1 MKRKLMMA
9 LLCAS
14 LTVSLLACGKQ
25 ETAEETVQTES
36 AEETDTVSDEP
47 EEATD
52 EAAKEPEKEES
63 KEDELPV
70 GNMIKNGDF
79 KSGTDRWNTYKNG
92 GEATLRTN
100 DDEQLEVDVTDVGNL
115 DYSVQLYYDGFRL
128 DTGVTYKFAF
138 DLAVSK
144 PRTVVW
150 RLQINGGDYHAYF
163 TDTIAATEEMQHY
176 EYELTMEEVSDPSP
190 RLCFNLGTYEEDGDL
205 GEHIVTLDNVDLEI
219 TDASNRAAEA
229 EEVET
234 PDININQV
242 GYQPGDIKIATFRG
256 DETGDSFEVVDTTT
270 GKSIFTG
277 QINKAEKNVSSRET
291 CATGDFSS
299 VIQPGT
305 YQIKNDACGE
315 SYEFKIGDDV
325 YQDLLKDA
333 VRMLYLQRCGEEL
346 SEKQAGDFAHPACHM
361 GEAVVYGT
369 DEKKDVTGGW
379 HDAGDYGRYVVSGA
393 KAVADILLA
402 YENYP
407 DVFGDD
413 MDIPES
419 GNGTPDVLDEAR
431 YELDWMLKMQDSAS
445 GGVYHK
451 VTCANFPSTVMPQ
464 EETEQLILSPI
475 STAATGD
482 FAAVMAMA
490 GRIYK
495 DVDAAFADTCLKA
508 AEKALD
514 YMDANADADRE
525 GFKNPQE
532 IVTGEYPDTVVKD
545 EYFWALA
552 ELYKTT
558 GDKSYEDHL
567 KQFGSVGATG
577 GLGWANVDFYGMYT
591 YLTCEQ
597 TDADF
602 AGKLMK
608 KFSFALDNMQEAL
621 DADAYGSTIKG
632 AYPWGSNMTIANNGM
647 LYLMMEQLGTKMKQS
662 NGVNLSNAQ
671 RQLSYLLGTNAN
683 SYCFVTGYGS
693 LSPQH
698 THHRPSQALGET
710 MKGML
715 VGGPDS
721 NLEDPYAKATLK
733 GRAAAK
739 CYADNEQSYSC
750 NEVTIYWNSPLIYL
764 LAGIM
769 K

>member
-242 GYQPGDIKIATFRG
+242 SYQPGDIKIATFRG
-256 DETGDSFEVVDTTT
+256 DETGDSFEVIDTAT

-346 SEKQAGDFAHPACHM
+346 SEKQAGDFAHPACHT

-431 YELDWMLKMQDSAS
+431 YELDWMLKM
-445 GGVYHK
+445 
-451 VTCANFPSTVMPQ
+451 
-464 EETEQLILSPI
+464 
-475 STAATGD
+475 
-482 FAAVMAMA
+482 
-490 GRIYK
+490 
-495 DVDAAFADTCLKA
+495 
-508 AEKALD
+508 
-514 YMDANADADRE
+514 
-525 GFKNPQE
+525 
-532 IVTGEYPDTVVKD
+532 
-545 EYFWALA
+545 
-552 ELYKTT
+552 
-558 GDKSYEDHL
+558 
-567 KQFGSVGATG
+567 
-577 GLGWANVDFYGMYT
+577 
-591 YLTCEQ
+591 
-597 TDADF
+597 
-602 AGKLMK
+602 
-608 KFSFALDNMQEAL
+608 
-621 DADAYGSTIKG
+621 
-632 AYPWGSNMTIANNGM
+632 
-647 LYLMMEQLGTKMKQS
+647 
-662 NGVNLSNAQ
+662 
-671 RQLSYLLGTNAN
+671 
-683 SYCFVTGYGS
+683 
-693 LSPQH
+693 
-698 THHRPSQALGET
+698 
-710 MKGML
+710 
-715 VGGPDS
+715 
-721 NLEDPYAKATLK
+721 
-733 GRAAAK
+733 
-739 CYADNEQSYSC
+739 
-750 NEVTIYWNSPLIYL
+750 
-764 LAGIM
+764 
-769 K
+769 

>member
-219 TDASNRAAEA
+219 TDASNRAAEV

-256 DETGDSFEVVDTTT
+256 DETGDSFEVVDTAT

-451 VTCANFPSTVMPQ
+451 VTCANFPSH
-464 EETEQLILSPI
+464 
-475 STAATGD
+475 A
-482 FAAVMAMA
+482 A
-490 GRIYK
+490 GRNGT
-495 DVDAAFADTCLKA
+495 AHSFPN
-508 AEKALD
+508 LD
-514 YMDANADADRE
+514 CSDRR
-525 GFKNPQE
+525 FHS
-532 IVTGEYPDTVVKD
+532 
-545 EYFWALA
+545 
-552 ELYKTT
+552 
-558 GDKSYEDHL
+558 SY
-567 KQFGSVGATG
+567 GN
-577 GLGWANVDFYGMYT
+577 GWQN
-591 YLTCEQ
+591 LQRCRC
-597 TDADF
+597 
-602 AGKLMK
+602 
-608 KFSFALDNMQEAL
+608 SFC
-621 DADAYGSTIKG
+621 G
-632 AYPWGSNMTIANNGM
+632 
-647 LYLMMEQLGTKMKQS
+647 
-662 NGVNLSNAQ
+662 
-671 RQLSYLLGTNAN
+671 YLLK
-683 SYCFVTGYGS
+683 GS
-693 LSPQH
+693 RES
-698 THHRPSQALGET
+698 T
-710 MKGML
+710 
-715 VGGPDS
+715 
-721 NLEDPYAKATLK
+721 
-733 GRAAAK
+733 
-739 CYADNEQSYSC
+739 
-750 NEVTIYWNSPLIYL
+750 
-764 LAGIM
+764 
-769 K
+769 